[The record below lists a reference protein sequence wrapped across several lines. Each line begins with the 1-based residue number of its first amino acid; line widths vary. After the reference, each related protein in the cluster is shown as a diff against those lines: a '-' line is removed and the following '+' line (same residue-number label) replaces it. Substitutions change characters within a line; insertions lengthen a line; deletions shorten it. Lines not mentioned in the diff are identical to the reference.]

1 MGPIVSERAPFE
13 KPSNDARGL
22 ARRLK
27 ETLARSVPR
36 VSLAAPRN
44 FWQCS
49 WPMDALRVRGTG
61 KPLVGKVRIS
71 GAKNAALP
79 ILCATLLSDGASRL
93 RNVPRLR
100 DMETT
105 SALLRFLGR
114 DVTFE
119 APEIHVA
126 AGSDVR
132 PEAPYELVKQM
143 RASVL
148 VLGPLVAR
156 FGRAKVS
163 LPGGCAIGAR
173 PIDQHLKGL
182 EAMGCSIKLER
193 GYVIAEGPGGGGRL
207 KAAEVYFDLPT
218 VTGTENLMMAA
229 ALAKGRTTLVNC
241 AREPEIE
248 ELGRILNKMG
258 AEVDGAGTDVIHIV
272 GAEPGALA
280 PFDHAIIP
288 DRIEAG
294 TYMVAAAMV
303 EGGDVVLE
311 NAELSDLEALS
322 QKLRAAGVSITTE
335 AQTIRVRRTGP
346 LRAVNITTAPHPG
359 FPTDMQAQFLALMCL
374 AKGES
379 VITETIFENRFM
391 HVPELQR
398 MGATIALRGNTA
410 VVQGVSKLYG
420 ASVMATDLRA
430 SASLVLAGLA
440 TDEETEVRRVYH
452 LDRGYEQIE
461 DKLAGLGAT
470 VERVKG
476 AEA

>member
-1 MGPIVSERAPFE
+1 
-13 KPSNDARGL
+13 
-22 ARRLK
+22 
-27 ETLARSVPR
+27 
-36 VSLAAPRN
+36 
-44 FWQCS
+44 
-49 WPMDALRVRGTG
+49 MDALRIRGNG
-61 KPLVGKVRIS
+61 KPLKGKVRIS

-114 DVTFE
+114 DVRFE
-119 APEIHVA
+119 APEVHVE
-126 AGSDVR
+126 AGSQVR

-182 EAMGCSIKLER
+182 EAMGCTIRLER
-193 GYVIAEGPGGGGRL
+193 GYVLAEGPGGGGRL
-207 KAAEVYFDLPT
+207 KGAEVYFDLPT

-241 AREPEIE
+241 AREPEVE
-248 ELGRILNKMG
+248 ELARILNKMG
-258 AEVDGAGTDVIHIV
+258 AEVNGAGTDVIHIV
-272 GAEPGALA
+272 GAERGELA

-294 TYMVAAAMV
+294 TYMCAAAMID
-303 EGGDVVLE
+303 GGDVVLE
-311 NAELSDLEALS
+311 GAELSDLEALAMTM
-322 QKLRAAGVSITTE
+322 RAAGVEIASE
-335 AQTIRVRRTGP
+335 GQNVRVRRQGP
-346 LRAVNITTAPHPG
+346 LRAVNVTTAPHPG
-359 FPTDMQAQFLALMCL
+359 VPTDMQAQFMALMCF
-374 AKGES
+374 ARGES
-379 VITETIFENRFM
+379 VISETIFENRFM

-398 MGATIALRGNTA
+398 MGASVVVRGNTA
-410 VVQGVSKLYG
+410 VVQGVAKLYG

-430 SASLVLAGLA
+430 SASLVIAGLA
-440 TDEETEVRRVYH
+440 AEEETEVRRVYH
-452 LDRGYEQIE
+452 LDRGYERIE
-461 DKLAGLGAT
+461 EKLAGLGGS

>member
-1 MGPIVSERAPFE
+1 
-13 KPSNDARGL
+13 
-22 ARRLK
+22 
-27 ETLARSVPR
+27 
-36 VSLAAPRN
+36 
-44 FWQCS
+44 
-49 WPMDALRVRGTG
+49 MDALRVKATG
-61 KPLVGKVRIS
+61 KPLVGRVRIS

-79 ILCATLLSDGASRL
+79 ILCATLLSDGASKL

-114 DVTFE
+114 GVDFA
-119 APEIHVA
+119 APEVHVA
-126 AGSDVR
+126 AGSNVK

-182 EAMGCSIKLER
+182 EAMGCTIKLER
-193 GYVIAEGPGGGGRL
+193 GYVIAEAGNGGRL
-207 KAAEVYFDLPT
+207 KGAEVVFDMPT

-229 ALAKGRTTLVNC
+229 ALAKGRTTLVNA
-241 AREPEIE
+241 AREPEVE

-258 AEVDGAGTDVIHIV
+258 AEVNGAGTDVIHIV
-272 GAEPGALA
+272 GRDPGDLA

-294 TYMVAAAMV
+294 TYMCAAALL
-303 EGGDVVLE
+303 EGGDVTLE
-311 NAELSDLEALS
+311 GAEMGDLEALAV
-322 QKLRAAGVSITTE
+322 KMRRAGVEVTTE
-335 AQTIRVRRTGP
+335 NQDIRVRRRGP
-346 LRAVNITTAPHPG
+346 LKATNITTNPHPG
-359 FPTDMQAQFLALMCL
+359 FPTDMQAQFMTMMCL

-398 MGATIALRGNTA
+398 MGATIVARGNTA
-410 VVQGVSKLYG
+410 VVQGVQKLYG

-430 SASLVLAGLA
+430 SASLVIAGLA
-440 TDEETEVRRVYH
+440 ADIGEETEVRRVYH
-452 LDRGYEQIE
+452 LDRGYERIE
-461 DKLAGLGAT
+461 EKLGGLGGD
-470 VERVKG
+470 VQRVKG